1 MGRGAKSF
9 KLKNIEG
16 AGYNPVMGKGKVFL
30 VYSNTGAGH
39 RTAAEAIKRAILEL
53 CSQRKCEAPEIV
65 SRDIIEESNSINRL
79 FTHMYNRLLKDHQDW
94 MKYYFDLIEWVKP
107 NESEIGYR
115 LSQNYTSSLLLDV
128 QPTVIVSVHPMVN
141 HFLAR
146 TLKDLRLDKKVKLIT
161 VLTDPNANL
170 WTGWACP
177 DADLTIAP
185 NDLAYEKLI
194 ELGMKPDAIR
204 VIGMPI
210 LPEFIKPPTE
220 SRVELLTRIGLDPD
234 ELTVAIS
241 AGSAGGGNMPKIYK
255 ALQQVKKP
263 VQVIFV
269 CGKNAKLKAKM
280 LKEATK
286 SPLRTKVL
294 GYANSVADGMN
305 ACDLLV
311 TKAGGLT
318 TFEAIARRLPMA
330 IDMIKPP
337 MPQEAGT
344 VELLIK
350 TGLAQPLKQPDDI
363 VKIVNKLEVVRDR
376 LSKPLPTVHNLDN
389 IDAVYEIAEI
399 VLEYCERSR
408 MLPDE
413 LQSPKTI

>member
-1 MGRGAKSF
+1 MS
-9 KLKNIEG
+9 N
-16 AGYNPVMGKGKVFL
+16 GKVLL

-39 RTAAEAIKRAILEL
+39 RTAAEAIKRAVLEL
-53 CSQRKCEAPEIV
+53 SSKRNLEPPEIV
-65 SRDIIEESNSINRL
+65 VRDIIEESNTVNRL
-79 FTHMYNRLLKDHQDW
+79 FTHMYNRLLKDHQEW
-94 MKYYFDLIEWVKP
+94 MKYYFDLIEWMKP

-115 LSQNYTSSLLLDV
+115 LSHNYTSSLLLEV
-128 QPTVIVSVHPMVN
+128 RPTVIVSVHPMVN

-146 TLKDLRLDKKVKLIT
+146 TLKDLRLDGKVKLIT

-185 NDLAYEKLI
+185 NDLAFEKLLT
-194 ELGMKPDAIR
+194 LGMDPKSIR

-210 LPEFIKPPTE
+210 LPEFLKPPTE
-220 SRVELLTRIGLDPD
+220 SRPQLLGRIGLNPD

-255 ALQQVKKP
+255 SLQKVSKP

-269 CGKNAKLKAKM
+269 CGNNAKLKTEM
-280 LKEATK
+280 LKQAEK

-330 IDMIKPP
+330 IDLLKKP

-344 VELLIK
+344 VEMLIDA
-350 TGLAQPLKQPDDI
+350 GLAQPIKHPDDI
-363 VKIVNKLEVVRDR
+363 VPIVDKLEVVRDR
-376 LSKPLPTVHNLDN
+376 LSKPLPTVHNLDQ
-389 IDAVYEIAEI
+389 IEAVYEIAQI
-399 VLEYCERSR
+399 VLDYCEQSR
-408 MLPDE
+408 TLPEE
-413 LQSPKTI
+413 LHRH